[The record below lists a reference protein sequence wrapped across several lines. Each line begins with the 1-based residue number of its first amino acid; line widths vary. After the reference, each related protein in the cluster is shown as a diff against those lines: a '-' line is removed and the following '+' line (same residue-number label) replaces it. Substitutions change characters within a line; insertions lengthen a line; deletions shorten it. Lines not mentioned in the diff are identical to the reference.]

1 MNPTL
6 DRITPPVIGTFPP
19 LTLPE
24 PDRYRLANGIE
35 IVACNQGDEEVCRID
50 LMFDG
55 GYYADTLPGT
65 AALTLLMLK
74 EGAAGKSSETIAEAL
89 DYHGAWLQTST
100 SAHYQYVTLYTLNRH
115 LDTCIGLLADMV
127 ERPDFPQ
134 AEFERLKERRIQQL
148 RVQHEKVDVLA
159 SDTFLAMLFGENH
172 PYGRTVTPAHVE
184 CLATAHLADFHRR
197 HIRPDCCRIFI
208 AGKVTG
214 RLLDSLEQHFGQSWT
229 CPTETLLPE
238 ANYPICPTKE
248 PVTITHKEHALQ
260 SGIRLG
266 LPVIGREHPDFFALK
281 LLCTA
286 LGGYFGSRL
295 MSNIRED
302 KGYTYGIASSI
313 AAMRY
318 GSYLVVSTQTGTEFT
333 RPLIDEVFAEIER
346 LKAEAIPADELTV
359 VKNYLRGELA
369 RTLDSPFS
377 IADYYL
383 SLKANALPL
392 DYFARQDEAIC
403 RLTADDLLAAARRYL
418 HPDRFYIAVAGDRE
432 QIPQLA
438 LPR

>member
-1 MNPTL
+1 MNTTL
-6 DRITPPVIGTFPP
+6 DRTTPPAIGAFPP
-19 LTLPE
+19 LALPE
-24 PDRYRLANGIE
+24 PDRYRLTNGIE
-35 IVACNQGDEEVCRID
+35 VIACNQGDEEVCRID
-50 LMFDG
+50 LMFEG

-65 AALTLLMLK
+65 ASLTLLMLK
-74 EGAAGKSSETIAEAL
+74 EGAAGKSSEAIAEAL

-134 AEFERLKERRIQQL
+134 AEFDRLKERRIQQL
-148 RVQHEKVDVLA
+148 RVQNEKVDVLA
-159 SDTFLAMLFGENH
+159 SDTYLAMLFGREH
-172 PYGRTVTPAHVE
+172 PYGRTVTPAHIE
-184 CLATAHLADFHRR
+184 CLTPAHLAAYHRQ
-197 HIRPDCCRIFI
+197 HIRPDRCRIFI
-208 AGKVTG
+208 AGKVTD
-214 RLLDSLEQHFGQSWT
+214 RLLDNLERHFGPAWT
-229 CPTETLLPE
+229 APAE
-238 ANYPICPTKE
+238 APQPDSICPIQ
-248 PVTITHKEHALQ
+248 PAGQHIAVTHKEHALQ

-281 LLCTA
+281 LLCTT

-295 MSNIRED
+295 MSNIREE

-318 GSYLVVSTQTGTEFT
+318 GSYLVISTQTGTEFT
-333 RPLIDEVFAEIER
+333 RPLIDEVFAEIAR

-383 SLKANALPL
+383 SLQANALPL
-392 DYFARQDEAIC
+392 DYFARQDEAIR
-403 RLTADDLLAAARRYL
+403 RLTADDLLEAARRYL
-418 HPDRFYIAVAGDRE
+418 PLDRFYLAVAGDRE
-432 QIPQLA
+432 KLPELE